1 MIVVAIV
8 SGLALFALPRFRG
21 LHAASQLAAARQEVE
36 AGIATARAA
45 AIQKGRRS
53 YFSITGN
60 AMLVSVDT
68 SDSGQRDTI
77 LSLRPLDSLYRV
89 RVTPGAQGSQVMFG
103 PRGWVTPLAN
113 GNLEYVLQ
121 RGTRIDTLCFR
132 PTGQLMGRGCTL

>member
-8 SGLALFALPRFRG
+8 CGLALFALPRFRG
-21 LHAASQLAAARQEVE
+21 LHAANQLAAARQEVE

-77 LSLRPLDSLYRV
+77 ISLRPLDSLYRV
-89 RVTPGAQGSQVMFG
+89 RVVAGAQGDSVMFG
-103 PRGWVTPLAN
+103 PRGWVTPAASGDLKF
-113 GNLEYVLQ
+113 YLQ
-121 RGTRIDTLCFR
+121 RGARIDTLCFR
-132 PTGQLMGRGCTL
+132 KTGQLMGRLCTL